1 MKMQH
6 YWIKVCGLS
15 REEDIDVCIDNN
27 VDALGFLLEMKT
39 YKRADMLPLHR
50 LKELIAYANGKIET
64 CLLIHLKELSQI
76 IETIKALNPSMIQ
89 IQKQSY
95 LSIED
100 LEKIKTT
107 FPKLKIIKTFYLTDT
122 NKQEIENDIQEFINS
137 KTIDFV
143 LIDSA
148 KGGSGLTHNWGISA
162 TIIHKF
168 SPFPC
173 IIAGGLA
180 PHNVQEAIIKTE
192 PFGVD
197 VMSGV
202 SICSGGV
209 KDSEKIKLF
218 CNEVKNVF

>member
-1 MKMQH
+1 MKN
-6 YWIKVCGLS
+6 YWTKVCGLS
-15 REEDIDVCIDNN
+15 REEDIDVCIENN

-39 YKRADMLPLHR
+39 YKRADMLPPDR
-50 LKELIAYANGKIET
+50 LKELIAYANGKIDT
-64 CLLIHLKELSQI
+64 CLLIHLKKLPQI
-76 IETIKALNPSMIQ
+76 IEIIKELNPSMIQ
-89 IQKQSY
+89 IQKQSH

-100 LEKIKTT
+100 SEEIKTT

-122 NKQEIENDIQEFINS
+122 NRQEIEKDMQNFINS
-137 KTIDFV
+137 KTIDFI

-162 TIIHKF
+162 TIIQKL

-173 IIAGGLA
+173 IIAGGLS
-180 PHNVQEAIIKTE
+180 PNNVQEAIIKTE

-202 SICSGGV
+202 SVCSGEV
-209 KDSEKIKLF
+209 KDREKIKLF
-218 CNEVKNVF
+218 CNEVRDVC

>member
-1 MKMQH
+1 MKMKN
-6 YWIKVCGLS
+6 YWTKVCGLS
-15 REEDIDVCIDNN
+15 REEDIDVCIENN

-39 YKRADMLPLHR
+39 YKRADMLPPDR
-50 LKELIAYANGKIET
+50 LKELIAYANGKIDT
-64 CLLIHLKELSQI
+64 CLLIHLKKLPQI
-76 IETIKALNPSMIQ
+76 IEIIKELNPSMIQ
-89 IQKQSY
+89 IQKQSH

-100 LEKIKTT
+100 SEEIKTT

-122 NKQEIENDIQEFINS
+122 NRQEIEKDMQNFINS
-137 KTIDFV
+137 KTIDFI

-162 TIIHKF
+162 TIIQKL

-173 IIAGGLA
+173 IIAGGLS
-180 PHNVQEAIIKTE
+180 PNNVQEAIIKTE

-202 SICSGGV
+202 SVCSGEV
-209 KDSEKIKLF
+209 KDREKIKLF
-218 CNEVKNVF
+218 CNEVRDVC